1 MKGSKSS
8 SDAKG
13 LELTAGLAMAGAEEN
28 EVIPNGS
35 SNPELAL
42 KVSLKFKPNVIFLTQ
57 ANTYTIITI
66 KGPSCQFVRTNPHE
80 VEIN

>member
-42 KVSLKFKPNVIFLTQ
+42 KVSLKFKTNVDFFFKNNKRL
-57 ANTYTIITI
+57 
-66 KGPSCQFVRTNPHE
+66 F
-80 VEIN
+80 

>member
-42 KVSLKFKPNVIFLTQ
+42 KVSLKLEKETNVIIFL
-57 ANTYTIITI
+57 NEE
-66 KGPSCQFVRTNPHE
+66 PSFSRQVK
-80 VEIN
+80 

>member
-42 KVSLKFKPNVIFLTQ
+42 KVSLKFKKRTLIFVFK
-57 ANTYTIITI
+57 NNI
-66 KGPSCQFVRTNPHE
+66 KRLF
-80 VEIN
+80 

>member
-13 LELTAGLAMAGAEEN
+13 LGLTASIKGLAMAGAEEN

-42 KVSLKFKPNVIFLTQ
+42 KVSLKFIKKIVSISFH
-57 ANTYTIITI
+57 NTSDYENCN
-66 KGPSCQFVRTNPHE
+66 KGPRFSMVST
-80 VEIN
+80 VSI

>member
-42 KVSLKFKPNVIFLTQ
+42 KVSLKFKTNVIFFSKII
-57 ANTYTIITI
+57 NTSEY
-66 KGPSCQFVRTNPHE
+66 R
-80 VEIN
+80 

>member
-1 MKGSKSS
+1 MNFSDTFSANSGLDDPFGMTSFSS
-8 SDAKG
+8 APAKG

-42 KVSLKFKPNVIFLTQ
+42 KVSLKYKTNVNFSFQ
-57 ANTYTIITI
+57 
-66 KGPSCQFVRTNPHE
+66 K
-80 VEIN
+80 